1 MKTIIRKM
9 TALAAF
15 CFFAVPVVQSQ
26 NFQFHHDFGRNIYPT
41 EEGDRMLTTVTF
53 EMFKPDRWGSTY
65 FFTDFDICRTGVKG
79 AYAELSREFTLGKF
93 KQFAA
98 HIEYDGGLC
107 TDKKSSYGALFQ
119 PAMLVGPAWNWA
131 NADFSRTF
139 SVQLMYKYF
148 FRGANNDAFSSAQA
162 TIVWGLNFGRSA
174 MFTFSGFADLWAEK
188 YYDTVNEKNKH
199 RAVFLTEP
207 QFWFN
212 LKAFKAFEKVNVSVG
227 SECEISNNFIVN
239 TANDKTFFINPT
251 LAAKWTF

>member
-1 MKTIIRKM
+1 M

-15 CFFAVPVVQSQ
+15 CFFAVPIVQSQ
-26 NFQFHHDFGRNIYPT
+26 NIQFHHDFGRNIYPT

-79 AYAELSREFTLGKF
+79 AYAELSREFTLGKL

-107 TDKKSSYGALFQ
+107 TDKYSSYGALFQ
-119 PAMLVGPAWNWA
+119 PAVLVGPAWNWA
-131 NADFSRTF
+131 NADFSRTL
-139 SVQLMYKYF
+139 SLQLMYKHY
-148 FRGANNDAFSSAQA
+148 FRGAARKAFSSAQA
-162 TIVWGLNFGRSA
+162 TIVWGINFGRDA
-174 MFTFSGFADLWAEK
+174 MFTFSGFADLWLEK
-188 YYDTVNEKNKH
+188 VFGDAGGAKSDSH

-212 LKAFKAFEKVNVSVG
+212 LNAFKPFKKVKVSVG
-227 SECEISNNFIVN
+227 TEWEVSNNFITN
-239 TANDKTFFINPT
+239 YTNGKSFFVNPT